1 MTVRQ
6 LERAASK
13 GPATSTKEMTATEG
27 PPTPPVLRPSAKIR
41 DRHWERLAIVYVRQS
56 SPHQVLENRESRER
70 QYALAELAQH
80 FGWPADRVL
89 VIDEDQGLS
98 GKYTENR
105 DGFRRLLTE
114 VTLGHVGLVLG
125 LELSRL
131 ARSCKDWHHLVEVC
145 AVFDTLLYDQDG
157 VYDAND
163 SNDRLLL
170 GMKGAMSEY
179 ELITLRNRLERGR
192 DNKAARGELFLHVP
206 IGYVKSP
213 SGEVLQEPDE
223 QARSVVQLVFD
234 KFEELGTAWG
244 VFCYFKRNKIQFGH
258 RCRCGPKRGQL
269 EWRRPTHTRVLAVLR
284 HPIYAGAYAYGF
296 HRPGRRNPVSGQV
309 EGGKWF
315 LPPDEV
321 RVLIQGRVPAYIG
334 WERYLANQR
343 RLSENRSFPGA
354 QGAARAGRALLSGL
368 IVCSRCGH
376 RMNVGYH
383 PGKTKKPHY
392 WCDTHLF
399 EEREQPCFGLKAP
412 PVDDLVAQQVLRAL
426 EPAAVDL
433 SLQAATDIQRERER
447 LHQHW
452 RQRLERAQYESQR
465 AERQYQSVEPENR
478 LVART
483 LEQRWEESL
492 RQERGLREEYDRFLA
507 ATPATLS
514 AAEAERIR
522 AASQN
527 ISMLWHAAATIPQ
540 DRKAI
545 VRCLVDHVVVAV
557 EQRSEHVDVTIH
569 WHGGFTSQH
578 HVVRPVGLYTQLRD
592 YDLLIE
598 RIKTLHQE
606 GKTVPAIAERLNQ
619 EGFVPPRRR
628 GVFTVGA
635 LAPILQRLGL
645 VGERYRDDLLGSN
658 EWRIRDLATQLKL
671 PPGKVHY
678 WATQG
683 WVHSR
688 KTPSGKY
695 WIIWADDDE
704 LKRLNKLKLQCSSYT
719 AQRHPQLVTPKARK
733 GENGGAQS

>member
-1 MTVRQ
+1 MTIKR
-6 LERAASK
+6 LERATSK
-13 GPATSTKEMTATEG
+13 DQTTSTKKISTKEG
-27 PPTPPVLRPSAKIR
+27 PPTSPVWRPSSKIR

-70 QYALAELAQH
+70 QYGLAQLAQQ

-98 GKYTENR
+98 GKHSENR
-105 DGFRRLLTE
+105 NGFQRLLTE
-114 VTLGHVGLVLG
+114 VTLDHVGLVLG

-192 DNKAARGELFLHVP
+192 DNKAARGELFLHLP

-213 SGEVLQEPDE
+213 SGEVMQEPDE
-223 QARSVVQLVFD
+223 QARGIIQLVFD
-234 KFEELGTAWG
+234 KFEELGTVWR
-244 VFCYFKRNKIQFGH
+244 VFCYLKRNKIQFGY
-258 RCRCGPKRGQL
+258 RCLRGPKRGQL
-269 EWRRPTHTRVLAVLR
+269 EWRRPTHNRILAMLR

-296 HRPGRRNPVSGQV
+296 HRPGRKNPVSGQV

-315 LPPDEV
+315 LAPDEI
-321 RVLIQGRVPAYIG
+321 RVLIQGRVPAYIS
-334 WERYLANQR
+334 WEQYLANQR
-343 RLSENRSFPGA
+343 RLSENRSFPGF

-368 IVCSRCGH
+368 IVCGRCGH

-383 PGKTKKPHY
+383 PEKKKKAYY

-412 PVDDLVAQQVLRAL
+412 PVDELVAQQVLRAL
-426 EPAAVDL
+426 EPATVEL
-433 SLQAATDIQRERER
+433 SLQAGADIKQERER

-465 AERQYQSVEPENR
+465 AERQYQTVEPENR

-483 LEQRWEESL
+483 LEQHWEESL
-492 RQERGLREEYDRFLA
+492 RQERQLREEYDRFLA
-507 ATPATLS
+507 ETPTGLS
-514 AAEAERIR
+514 DADAHRIR
-522 AASQN
+522 AASQD
-527 ISMLWHAAATIPQ
+527 ISALWHAVDMTSQ

-545 VRCLVDHVVVAV
+545 VRCLVDRVVV
-557 EQRSEHVDVTIH
+557 HVDSHSEYVDATIH

-578 HVVRPVGLYTQLRD
+578 QVVRPVGCYTQLRD
-592 YDLLIE
+592 YDLLIT
-598 RIKTLHQE
+598 RIKTLYQE
-606 GKTVPAIAERLNQ
+606 GKTVPAISERLNR

-628 GVFTVGA
+628 GVFSVGTV
-635 LAPILQRLGL
+635 APIMERLGL
-645 VGERYRDDLLGSN
+645 VGELYRDDLLGPN
-658 EWRIRDLATQLKL
+658 EWWIRDLATKLKL
-671 PPGKVHY
+671 RPGKVHY

-683 WVHSR
+683 WIHSR
-688 KTPSGKY
+688 KTPSGKH
-695 WIIWADDDE
+695 WIIWVDNDE
-704 LKRLNKLKLQCSSYT
+704 LKRLEKLKGQCSSYT
-719 AQRHPQLVTPKARK
+719 AKRNPKLVTPKARK
-733 GENGGAQS
+733 G

>member
-1 MTVRQ
+1 MSVNRI
-6 LERAASK
+6 ERT
-13 GPATSTKEMTATEG
+13 TSSTEISAKAG
-27 PPTPPVLRPSAKIR
+27 SPTLPVLRPSSKIK
-41 DRHWERLAIVYVRQS
+41 DHHWARLAIVYIRQS

-70 QYALAELAQH
+70 QYALATLAQQ

-98 GKYTENR
+98 GKFSENR
-105 DGFRRLLTE
+105 DGFQRLLTE
-114 VTLGHVGLVLG
+114 VTLDHVGLVLG

-157 VYDAND
+157 VYNAND

-192 DNKAARGELFLHVP
+192 DNKAARGELFLHLP

-213 SGEVLQEPDE
+213 SGKPMQEPDE
-223 QARSVVQLVFD
+223 QARGIVQLVFD
-234 KFEELGTAWG
+234 KFEELGTVWR
-244 VFCYFKRNKIQFGH
+244 VFCYLKRNKIQFGY
-258 RCRCGPKRGQL
+258 RCLRGPKRGQL
-269 EWRRPTHTRVLAVLR
+269 EWRRPTHNRILAMLR

-296 HRPGRRNPVSGQV
+296 HRPGRKNPVSGRV

-315 LPPDEV
+315 LSPDEI

-334 WERYLANQR
+334 WEQYLANQR
-343 RLSENRSFPGA
+343 RLSENRSFPGS
-354 QGAARAGRALLSGL
+354 QGASRAGRALLSGV
-368 IVCSRCGH
+368 IVCGRCGH
-376 RMNVGYH
+376 RMNVGYQ
-383 PGKTKKPHY
+383 PEKAKKPHY

-412 PVDDLVAQQVLRAL
+412 PVDELVAQQVLRAL

-433 SLQAATDIQRERER
+433 NLQAATDIKQERER

-465 AERQYQSVEPENR
+465 AERQYESVEPENR

-492 RQERGLREEYDRFLA
+492 RQERQLREEYDRFMA
-507 ATPATLS
+507 ATPASLS
-514 AAEAERIR
+514 DADAERIR

-527 ISMLWHAAATIPQ
+527 ISALWHTADMTPQ

-545 VRCLVDHVVVAV
+545 VRCLVDHVVVHV

-578 HVVRPVGLYTQLRD
+578 QVVRPVGCYTQLRD
-592 YDLLIE
+592 YDLLIT
-598 RIKTLHQE
+598 RIKTLYQE
-606 GKTVPAIAERLNQ
+606 GKTVPAIAERLNA

-628 GVFTVGA
+628 GAFSVGTV
-635 LAPILQRLGL
+635 APIMERLGL
-645 VGERYRDDLLGSN
+645 VGERYRNDLLGPN
-658 EWRIRDLATQLKL
+658 EWWIRDLALKL
-671 PPGKVHY
+671 KLHPSKVHY

-688 KTPSGKY
+688 KTPSGKH
-695 WIIWADDDE
+695 WIVWVDDDE
-704 LKRLNKLKLQCSSYT
+704 LRRLGKLKTLRYSHI
-719 AQRHPQLVTPKARK
+719 AQRNPKLVTPKAQK
-733 GENGGAQS
+733 G

>member
-1 MTVRQ
+1 MSVKRRECPALKDQ
-6 LERAASK
+6 AASAK
-13 GPATSTKEMTATEG
+13 DLSTKEGSPTSPVWR
-27 PPTPPVLRPSAKIR
+27 PPSKIR
-41 DRHWERLAIVYVRQS
+41 DRHWERLAIVYIRQS

-70 QYALAELAQH
+70 QYALAELAQQ

-98 GKYTENR
+98 GKASENR
-105 DGFRRLLTE
+105 DGFQRLLRE
-114 VTLGHVGLVLG
+114 VTLDHVGLVLG

-157 VYDAND
+157 LYNAND

-192 DNKAARGELFLHVP
+192 ENKAARGELFLHLP

-213 SGEVLQEPDE
+213 SGEPVQEPDE
-223 QARSVVQLVFD
+223 QARGVVQLVFD
-234 KFEELGTAWG
+234 KFEELGTVWR
-244 VFCYFKRNKIQFGH
+244 VFCYLKQNKIQLGF
-258 RCRCGPKRGQL
+258 RCLRGPKRGQL
-269 EWRRPTHTRVLAVLR
+269 EWRRPTHNRVLAMLR

-296 HRPGRRNPVSGQV
+296 HRPGRTNPVSGRV

-315 LPPDEV
+315 LPPDEI
-321 RVLIQGRVPAYIG
+321 RVLIQGRVPAYIS
-334 WERYLANQR
+334 WEQYLANQR
-343 RLSENRSFPGA
+343 RLNENRSVSGSG
-354 QGAARAGRALLSGL
+354 GAARAGRALLSGL

-392 WCDTHLF
+392 WCGTHLF
-399 EEREQPCFGLKAP
+399 EEREQPCFGLKSP
-412 PVDDLVAQQVLRAL
+412 SVDELVAQQVLLAL
-426 EPAAVDL
+426 GPAAVDL

-452 RQRLERAQYESQR
+452 RQRLERAEYESQR

-483 LEQRWEESL
+483 LEQHWEESL
-492 RQERGLREEYDRFLA
+492 QQQRQLREEHDRFLA
-507 ATPATLS
+507 ETPAGLS
-514 AAEAERIR
+514 DVDAQRIR
-522 AASQN
+522 AASRD
-527 ISMLWHAAATIPQ
+527 ISSLWHAADMTPQ

-545 VRCLVDHVVVAV
+545 VRCLVDRVVVHV
-557 EQRSEHVDVTIH
+557 EQHSEYVDVTMH

-578 HVVRPVGLYTQLRD
+578 QVVRPVGRYTQLRD
-592 YDLLIE
+592 YDLLIT
-598 RIKTLHQE
+598 RIKTLHQQ
-606 GKTVPAIAERLNQ
+606 GKTVPVIAERLNQ

-628 GVFTVGA
+628 GVFSVGTV
-635 LAPILQRLGL
+635 APIMERLGL
-645 VGERYRDDLLGSN
+645 VGELCRDDLLGPN
-658 EWRIRDLATQLKL
+658 EWWIRDLATKLKVR
-671 PPGKVHY
+671 PAKVHY
-678 WATQG
+678 WRTQG

-688 KTPSGKY
+688 KTPSGRH
-695 WIIWADDDE
+695 WIVWADDDE
-704 LKRLNKLKLQCSSYT
+704 LERLKKLKAQRNSYT
-719 AQRHPQLVTPKARK
+719 AKRNPELVVPKARK
-733 GENGGAQS
+733 G

>member
-1 MTVRQ
+1 MIVKS
-6 LERAASK
+6 LERATSNEQ
-13 GPATSTKEMTATEG
+13 ATSAKDISTKGG
-27 PPTPPVLRPSAKIR
+27 PPTSPLWRPPSKIR
-41 DRHWERLAIVYVRQS
+41 DRHWQRLAIVYIRQS

-70 QYALAELAQH
+70 QYALATLAQQ

-98 GKYTENR
+98 GKSCDSR

-114 VTLGHVGLVLG
+114 VTLDHVGLVLG

-192 DNKAARGELFLHVP
+192 ANKAARGDLFLHLP

-213 SGEVLQEPDE
+213 SGEAMQEPDE
-223 QARSVVQLVFD
+223 QARSIVQLVFD
-234 KFEELGTAWG
+234 KFEELGTVWG
-244 VFCYFKRNKIQFGH
+244 VFRYLMRNKIQFGY
-258 RCRCGPKRGQL
+258 RCLRGPKRGQL
-269 EWRRPTHTRVLAVLR
+269 EWRRPTHNRILAILR

-296 HRPGRRNPVSGQV
+296 HRPGRKNPVSGQV

-315 LPPDEV
+315 LSPEEI
-321 RVLIQGRVPAYIG
+321 RVLIQDRVPAYIT
-334 WERYLANQR
+334 WKQYLANQR
-343 RLSENRSFPGA
+343 RISENRSFPGS
-354 QGAARAGRALLSGL
+354 QGAARAGKALLSGL
-368 IVCSRCGH
+368 MVCGRCGH

-383 PGKTKKPHY
+383 AEKGKKPHY
-392 WCDTHLF
+392 WCDTHLH
-399 EEREQPCFGLKAP
+399 EDREQPCFGLKAP
-412 PVDDLVAQQVLRAL
+412 PVDELVAQQVLRAL

-452 RQRLERAQYESQR
+452 RQRLERAQYTSQR
-465 AERQYQSVEPENR
+465 AERQYQSVEPEDR

-492 RQERGLREEYDRFLA
+492 RQERHLREEYDRFLA
-507 ATPATLS
+507 ETPASLS
-514 AAEAERIR
+514 EADAKRIR
-522 AASQN
+522 EASQN
-527 ISMLWHAAATIPQ
+527 ISALWHAADTTPQ

-545 VRCLVDHVVVAV
+545 VRCLVERVVVHV
-557 EQRSEHVDVTIH
+557 EQCSECVDVRIH

-578 HVVRPVGLYTQLRD
+578 QIVRPVGRYTQLRD
-592 YDLLIE
+592 YDLLMS
-598 RIKTLHQE
+598 RIRTLHQE
-606 GKTVPAIAERLNQ
+606 GKTVPAIADQLNR

-628 GVFTVGA
+628 GAFSVDLV
-635 LAPILQRLGL
+635 APILQQLGL
-645 VGERYRDDLLGSN
+645 VGELRQDKLLGPD
-658 EWRIRDLATQLKL
+658 EWWIRDLAAHLKL
-671 PPGKVHY
+671 PARKVHY
-678 WATQG
+678 WATRG

-688 KTPSGKY
+688 RTLSGKH
-695 WIIWADDDE
+695 WIVWADRGE
-704 LKRLNKLKLQCSSYT
+704 LARLEKLKAQSNSYT
-719 AQRHPQLVTPKARK
+719 AKRNPKLVTPTIRK
-733 GENGGAQS
+733 G

>member
-1 MTVRQ
+1 MNVAH
-6 LERAASK
+6 LEPSRDSTTSAK
-13 GPATSTKEMTATEG
+13 TIPTKEGLATS
-27 PPTPPVLRPSAKIR
+27 PVWRPSSKIR
-41 DRHWERLAIVYVRQS
+41 DHHWQRLAIVYIRQS

-70 QYALAELAQH
+70 QYGLAQLAQQ

-98 GKYTENR
+98 AKSSENR
-105 DGFRRLLTE
+105 EGFQRLLTE
-114 VTLGHVGLVLG
+114 VTLDHVGLVLG

-192 DNKAARGELFLHVP
+192 DNKAARGELFLHLP

-213 SGEVLQEPDE
+213 SGEPMQEPDE
-223 QARSVVQLVFD
+223 QARGVVQLVFD
-234 KFEELGTAWG
+234 KFEELGTVWR
-244 VFCYFKRNKIQFGH
+244 VFCYLKGNKIQFGY
-258 RCRCGPKRGQL
+258 RCLRGPKRGQL
-269 EWRRPTHTRVLAVLR
+269 EWRRPTHNRILAILR

-296 HRPGRRNPVSGQV
+296 HRPGRKNPVSGKI

-315 LPPDEV
+315 LSPDEI
-321 RVLIQGRVPAYIG
+321 RVLIQGRVPAYIR
-334 WERYLANQR
+334 WEQYLANQR
-343 RLSENRSFPGA
+343 RLAENRSFPGS

-368 IVCSRCGH
+368 VVCGRCGH
-376 RMNVGYH
+376 HMNVAYH
-383 PGKTKKPHY
+383 PGKTKQPHY

-412 PVDDLVAQQVLRAL
+412 PVDELVAQQVLRAL

-433 SLQAATDIQRERER
+433 SLQAVSDIKRERER

-478 LVART
+478 LVVRT

-492 RQERGLREEYDRFLA
+492 RQERQLREEHDRFLA
-507 ATPATLS
+507 ATPASLS
-514 AAEAERIR
+514 DADAERIR
-522 AASQN
+522 AAAEN
-527 ISMLWHAAATIPQ
+527 ISTLWDAPNTTPQ

-545 VRCLVDHVVVAV
+545 VRCLVDHVVVHV

-578 HVVRPVGLYTQLRD
+578 QVVRPVRCYTQLRD
-592 YDLLIE
+592 YDLLMA
-598 RIKTLHQE
+598 RIKTLYQE
-606 GKTVPAIAERLNQ
+606 GKTVPAIAERLNE

-628 GVFTVGA
+628 SAFSVST
-635 LAPILQRLGL
+635 LAPLMQQLGF
-645 VGERYRDDLLGSN
+645 VGELYRDDLLGSH
-658 EWRIRDLATQLKL
+658 EWWIRDLATTLKVR
-671 PPGKVHY
+671 PGKVHY

-683 WVHSR
+683 WIHSR
-688 KTPSGKY
+688 KGPSGKH
-695 WIIWADDDE
+695 WIVWADDAE
-704 LKRLNKLKLQCSSYT
+704 LKRLEKLKLQSGSYT
-719 AQRHPQLVTPKARK
+719 AQRNPKLVTPKVRK
-733 GENGGAQS
+733 G